1 MHRKITVVV
10 VDDHRL
16 IATAIANII
25 DQFDGFSV
33 LYVAE
38 DGKELVDRLQVP
50 KNIPDIVLLDIS
62 MPVMDG
68 FETAAWLTQYHS
80 SIKIMALTMHDD
92 DLSLLK
98 MVENGACSYLQ
109 KNIHPNELYKV
120 LEAVVH
126 QGQYYPAWAT
136 SKLINR
142 IFKNAKKENDL
153 HLSTREKEFLSYVCT
168 DMTYKEIA
176 EKMFCSPRT
185 VESYR
190 DALFEKLEVK
200 SRVALALYSVKSGIF
215 KL

>member
-80 SIKIMALTMHDD
+80 SK
-92 DLSLLK
+92 
-98 MVENGACSYLQ
+98 Q
-109 KNIHPNELYKV
+109 P
-120 LEAVVH
+120 
-126 QGQYYPAWAT
+126 
-136 SKLINR
+136 
-142 IFKNAKKENDL
+142 F
-153 HLSTREKEFLSYVCT
+153 
-168 DMTYKEIA
+168 
-176 EKMFCSPRT
+176 
-185 VESYR
+185 
-190 DALFEKLEVK
+190 
-200 SRVALALYSVKSGIF
+200 SRVAFPEQLSFDTFSGSTN
-215 KL
+215 